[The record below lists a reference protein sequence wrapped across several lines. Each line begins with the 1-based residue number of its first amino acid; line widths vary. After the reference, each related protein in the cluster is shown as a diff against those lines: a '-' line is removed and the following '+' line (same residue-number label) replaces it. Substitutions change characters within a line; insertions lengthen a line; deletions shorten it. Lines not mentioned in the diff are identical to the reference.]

1 MIDIGGISD
10 RLEKIHDFCI
20 DPRLLYIYKR
30 EWQVDI
36 TLTLSLKKCEFEGK
50 NHFIHSNLV
59 KVAPSKA
66 VFIKNMLA
74 TCSA

>member
-1 MIDIGGISD
+1 LI
-10 RLEKIHDFCI
+10 
-20 DPRLLYIYKR
+20 
-30 EWQVDI
+30 
-36 TLTLSLKKCEFEGK
+36 LSLKKCEFEGK
-50 NHFIHSNLV
+50 NNFIHSNLV